1 MISFN
6 SYLFKPQLHGLGKH
20 VRDSIGN
27 LLANHKGLI
36 LGSSWQH
43 DEEAVRVPV
52 HHLGLPAL
60 RLLHQLNGSLQA
72 FPGLANNA
80 VSNLMKNTNISLSL
94 VHLWHQTRTYICVAK
109 T

>member
-60 RLLHQLNGSLQA
+60 CLLHQLNGSLQA

-94 VHLWHQTRTYICVAK
+94 VHLWHQTRTYIHVAK